1 VVSGLG
7 RLALG
12 LIPQDLGLLWRDKL
26 GVGESLLDAGGKLER
41 LNGIKTVSLAIV
53 SD

>member
-1 VVSGLG
+1 MLPGLG

-12 LIPQDLGLLWRDKL
+12 LVPWDLGLLWRDQL
-26 GVGESLLDAGGKLER
+26 GVSESLLDAGGKLER
-41 LNGIKTVSLAIV
+41 LDGVKTVSLAVV